1 VGVWHVNTVIARK
14 TIRESSPATNPVF
27 SRDCGEFDNKI

>member
-1 VGVWHVNTVIARK
+1 MGRYNTRK
-14 TIRESSPATNPVF
+14 TIRESSPAENPVF